1 MRKTQVHQKPFAFF
15 TLTTKTGERIDR
27 RFNCQFGFE
36 IQRVTFADHRSGW
49 SGIKLHVYL
58 IFWYWGF
65 CLVRWRTPPY
75 TAIVTRSLRQQLD
88 ETHGDR
94 WAEYDKR
101 MAAQEAEEAADLDL
115 QNKIVQEG
123 IRRMQAGERH
133 VTEDD

>member
-1 MRKTQVHQKPFAFF
+1 MRQKPFAFF

-27 RFNCQFGFE
+27 RFNCQIGFE

-75 TAIVTRSLRQQLD
+75 TTIVTRSLRQQID

-101 MAAQEAEEAADLDL
+101 MAAQEAEEAAALDL

-123 IRRMQAGERH
+123 IRRMQAGKRH
-133 VTEDD
+133 ATEDD